1 MERSEIFKDV
11 SQLEHMG
18 GVQQREDL
26 VQFVKPNSEV
36 YWNNTAAPFHS
47 SLFKPLDL
55 TIPNGNSEPTV
66 T

>member
-36 YWNNTAAPFHS
+36 Y
-47 SLFKPLDL
+47 
-55 TIPNGNSEPTV
+55 
-66 T
+66 